1 MKSDGHILRR
11 ELAQHLRAKDA
22 AHLQALRGKIAH
34 ARAERVRMLASA
46 RAQCRHARAQLTAR
60 QRREREAFVARQRQ
74 AREAAKGVCCDG
86 KSGAKQGGQ
95 ALESDARKAL
105 AEARTLQRQVR
116 NADRRNVKQR
126 STARERSA
134 ESDDAVRS
142 NLPPE
147 LVPVFNAHRK
157 NFKGSARRSRTEQ
170 FLEWAEENPDEIIA
184 IQSANAERDLAK
196 LLQEHAEHGK
206 RLRKTGRYRQDSE
219 TLRREL
225 AAVPF

>member
-1 MKSDGHILRR
+1 M
-11 ELAQHLRAKDA
+11 KDA

-46 RAQCRHARAQLTAR
+46 RAQCRHAREGLKARQAR
-60 QRREREAFVARQRQ
+60 QRAKFVEEQRAARAAGKER
-74 AREAAKGVCCDG
+74 C
-86 KSGAKQGGQ
+86 KSGKKTAGSKYNELAART
-95 ALESDARKAL
+95 ALR
-105 AEARTLQRQVR
+105 EARTLQRQVR

-126 STARERSA
+126 STIRERSQ

-157 NFKGSARRSRTEQ
+157 NYKGSARRSRTEQ
-170 FLEWAEENPDEIIA
+170 FLEWAEENPDEIIS
-184 IQSANAERDLAK
+184 IQSANAERELAE
-196 LLQEHAEHGK
+196 LVREHTAHG
-206 RLRKTGRYRQDSE
+206 RAVRKAGRYRQDPAA
-219 TLRREL
+219 LRRAL